1 MGMWGGAGAG
11 GWSHQGA
18 HVRPGQYLRRGSDGW
33 DDEELG
39 KVYDH
44 SVVRRLLPYLR
55 PYRGRAFTAIFAMI
69 IFAAVSRTQPF
80 LIGLAVDKYIKNE
93 DLKGVALIGLVLL
106 GLALAGWL
114 AQWLQ
119 QVMTAFMGHRILL
132 TLRTQM
138 FNHIQKLS
146 LSFLDR
152 NETGRVMS
160 RVTSDVTVLQELLTT
175 GFLTVFADFVGIG
188 IVVGFLLYQ
197 DVQLTFITLSVV
209 PLLVLL

>member
-11 GWSHQGA
+11 GWSNQGG
-18 HVRPGQYLRRGSDGW
+18 HVRPGSQRRGADGW
-33 DDEELG
+33 DDDQLG

-55 PYRGRAFTAIFAMI
+55 PYRRRAFTAIFAMI
-69 IFAAVSRTQPF
+69 VFAAVSRTQPF
-80 LIGLAVDKYIKNE
+80 LIGLAIDKYIKND
-93 DLKGVALIGLVLL
+93 DLQGVAFIGLALL
-106 GLALAGWL
+106 GLAFAGWI
-114 AQWLQ
+114 AQWVQ

-152 NETGRVMS
+152 NEIDEGVNVVDASLASSGWSIVIVTS
-160 RVTSDVTVLQELLTT
+160 RVARSSEMTIRSSSCTCSSDGPNTIRMTSPSFGVKRL
-175 GFLTVFADFVGIG
+175 
-188 IVVGFLLYQ
+188 
-197 DVQLTFITLSVV
+197 
-209 PLLVLL
+209 